1 MPRTHTNDETGQK
14 ITSMHTL
21 FTALK
26 QDTLDK
32 HTTLEQTPPFS
43 LFHNLSEFNISTYS
57 DVLSVMSVFHST
69 TSSHVSKA
77 LNETP
82 SLNRLA
88 EMLNTDEV
96 STALHR
102 DTNALHCN
110 FAESF
115 DTEIGV
121 DTEKSVETDI
131 IIETDMS
138 VETQA
143 QTSQNLDSQ
152 TVNALE
158 NQLSFR
164 GQNSAAIAAI
174 YVWLGSSMGANM
186 ISRRLEKLNNDI
198 PTAYYSAM
206 AGCAKAW
213 VPFKQTVEHILA
225 ELKLDNDKGIR
236 DIVEDANSWFSFLI
250 SLGKAQTGK

>member
-1 MPRTHTNDETGQK
+1 
-14 ITSMHTL
+14 MHTL

-96 STALHR
+96 SAALHR

-115 DTEIGV
+115 DTDIGV
-121 DTEKSVETDI
+121 DTEKSVETDMI
-131 IIETDMS
+131 VATP
-138 VETQA
+138 A

-225 ELKLDNDKGIR
+225 ELKLDDDTGIR
-236 DIVEDANSWFSFLI
+236 DVVEDANSWFSFLI
-250 SLGKAQTGK
+250 SLGKAQTGN

>member
-1 MPRTHTNDETGQK
+1 LPRTHTNDETGQK
-14 ITSMHTL
+14 IISMHTL

-43 LFHNLSEFNISTYS
+43 LFHNLSEFNTSTYS

-115 DTEIGV
+115 DTDIGV
-121 DTEKSVETDI
+121 DTEKSVETDMI
-131 IIETDMS
+131 

-143 QTSQNLDSQ
+143 QATQNLDSQ

-225 ELKLDNDKGIR
+225 ELKLDDDTGIR

-250 SLGKAQTGK
+250 ALGKAQTGK

>member
-1 MPRTHTNDETGQK
+1 LPRTHTNDETGQK

-32 HTTLEQTPPFS
+32 HTTLEETPPFS
-43 LFHNLSEFNISTYS
+43 LFHNLSEFNTSTYS
-57 DVLSVMSVFHST
+57 DVLSVMSVFHSI
-69 TSSHVSKA
+69 TSSHVLKA

-82 SLNRLA
+82 SVNRLA

-96 STALHR
+96 SAALHR

-152 TVNALE
+152 T
-158 NQLSFR
+158 
-164 GQNSAAIAAI
+164 

>member
-1 MPRTHTNDETGQK
+1 
-14 ITSMHTL
+14 MHTL

-32 HTTLEQTPPFS
+32 HTTLEETPPFS
-43 LFHNLSEFNISTYS
+43 LFHNLSEFSTSTYN

-77 LNETP
+77 QNETP

-96 STALHR
+96 SAALHR
-102 DTNALHCN
+102 DTNALQFN

-115 DTEIGV
+115 DTE
-121 DTEKSVETDI
+121 TNVEN
-131 IIETDMS
+131 
-138 VETQA
+138 QA
-143 QTSQNLDSQ
+143 QTSQSLDIQ

-186 ISRRLEKLNNDI
+186 ISRRLEKLNNDV

-225 ELKLDNDKGIR
+225 ELKLDDDKGIR

>member
-1 MPRTHTNDETGQK
+1 
-14 ITSMHTL
+14 MHTL

-26 QDTLDK
+26 QDTHDK

-43 LFHNLSEFNISTYS
+43 LFHNLSEFNTSTYS
-57 DVLSVMSVFHST
+57 DVLSVMSIFHST
-69 TSSHVSKA
+69 TSSHVLKA

-82 SLNRLA
+82 SLIRLA
-88 EMLNTDEV
+88 EMLNTDDV
-96 STALHR
+96 SAALHR

-110 FAESF
+110 FAKSS
-115 DTEIGV
+115 DK
-121 DTEKSVETDI
+121 EKHPDI
-131 IIETDMS
+131 
-138 VETQA
+138 
-143 QTSQNLDSQ
+143 Q

-206 AGCAKAW
+206 SGCAKAW

>member
-1 MPRTHTNDETGQK
+1 
-14 ITSMHTL
+14 MHTL

-110 FAESF
+110 FAEKI
-115 DTEIGV
+115 DTQ
-121 DTEKSVETDI
+121 TNVETP
-131 IIETDMS
+131 
-138 VETQA
+138 A

-225 ELKLDNDKGIR
+225 ELKLDDDKGIR
-236 DIVEDANSWFSFLI
+236 DVVEDANSWFSFLI
-250 SLGKAQTGK
+250 SLGKAQTGN

>member
-14 ITSMHTL
+14 IISMHTL

-43 LFHNLSEFNISTYS
+43 LFHNLSEFNTSTYS

-115 DTEIGV
+115 DTDIGV
-121 DTEKSVETDI
+121 DTEKSVETDMI
-131 IIETDMS
+131 

-143 QTSQNLDSQ
+143 QATQNLDSQ

-225 ELKLDNDKGIR
+225 ELKLDDDTGIR

-250 SLGKAQTGK
+250 ALGKAQTGK

>member
-1 MPRTHTNDETGQK
+1 
-14 ITSMHTL
+14 MHTL
-21 FTALK
+21 FTTLK

-32 HTTLEQTPPFS
+32 HTTLEETPPFS
-43 LFHNLSEFNISTYS
+43 LFHNLSEFNTSTYS
-57 DVLSVMSVFHST
+57 DVLSVMSVFHSI

-96 STALHR
+96 SAALHR

-115 DTEIGV
+115 DTERGV
-121 DTEKSVETDI
+121 DIEK
-131 IIETDMS
+131 S

>member
-96 STALHR
+96 SAALHR

-115 DTEIGV
+115 DTDIGV
-121 DTEKSVETDI
+121 DTEKSVETDMI
-131 IIETDMS
+131 VATP
-138 VETQA
+138 A

-225 ELKLDNDKGIR
+225 ELKLDDDTGIR
-236 DIVEDANSWFSFLI
+236 DVVEDANSWFSFLI
-250 SLGKAQTGK
+250 SLGKAQTGN

>member
-1 MPRTHTNDETGQK
+1 
-14 ITSMHTL
+14 MHTL

-43 LFHNLSEFNISTYS
+43 LFHNLSEFNTSTYS

-96 STALHR
+96 SAALHC

-110 FAESF
+110 FVKKI
-115 DTEIGV
+115 DTETNA
-121 DTEKSVETDI
+121 DTQTN
-131 IIETDMS
+131 

>member
-21 FTALK
+21 FTTLK

-43 LFHNLSEFNISTYS
+43 LFHNLSEFNTSTYS
-57 DVLSVMSVFHST
+57 DVLSVMSVFHSI

-96 STALHR
+96 SAALHR

-115 DTEIGV
+115 DTERGV
-121 DTEKSVETDI
+121 DIEK
-131 IIETDMS
+131 S

>member
-1 MPRTHTNDETGQK
+1 
-14 ITSMHTL
+14 MHTL

-57 DVLSVMSVFHST
+57 DVLSVMSVFHGT

-96 STALHR
+96 SAALHR

-115 DTEIGV
+115 DTDIGV
-121 DTEKSVETDI
+121 DTEKSVETDMI
-131 IIETDMS
+131 VATP
-138 VETQA
+138 A

-174 YVWLGSSMGANM
+174 YVWLGSSMGGNM

-225 ELKLDNDKGIR
+225 ELKLDDDTGIR
-236 DIVEDANSWFSFLI
+236 DVVEDANSWFSFLI
-250 SLGKAQTGK
+250 SLGKAQTGN

>member
-14 ITSMHTL
+14 ITSMHKL

-32 HTTLEQTPPFS
+32 HTTLEETPPFS
-43 LFHNLSEFNISTYS
+43 VFHNLSEFNISTYS

-96 STALHR
+96 SAALHR

-110 FAESF
+110 FAKSF
-115 DTEIGV
+115 DTETNA
-121 DTEKSVETDI
+121 DTQTN
-131 IIETDMS
+131 

-143 QTSQNLDSQ
+143 LTSQNLDSQ

-158 NQLSFR
+158 NQLSFS

-213 VPFKQTVEHILA
+213 VPFKQTAEHILA
-225 ELKLDNDKGIR
+225 ELKLDDDKGIR

>member
-1 MPRTHTNDETGQK
+1 
-14 ITSMHTL
+14 MHTL

-43 LFHNLSEFNISTYS
+43 LFHNLSEFNTSTYS
-57 DVLSVMSVFHST
+57 DVLSVMSVFHSI

-96 STALHR
+96 SAALHR

-115 DTEIGV
+115 DTERGV
-121 DTEKSVETDI
+121 DIEK
-131 IIETDMS
+131 S

>member
-14 ITSMHTL
+14 ITSMYTL
-21 FTALK
+21 FTTLK

-43 LFHNLSEFNISTYS
+43 LFHNLSEFNTSTYS
-57 DVLSVMSVFHST
+57 DVLSVMSVFHSI

-96 STALHR
+96 SAALHR

-115 DTEIGV
+115 DTERGV
-121 DTEKSVETDI
+121 DIEK
-131 IIETDMS
+131 S

>member
-1 MPRTHTNDETGQK
+1 
-14 ITSMHTL
+14 MHTL

-115 DTEIGV
+115 DTDIGV
-121 DTEKSVETDI
+121 DTEKSVETDMI
-131 IIETDMS
+131 
-138 VETQA
+138 VETPAQA
-143 QTSQNLDSQ
+143 TQNLDSQ

-225 ELKLDNDKGIR
+225 ELKLDDDTGIR

-250 SLGKAQTGK
+250 ALGKAQTGK

>member
-1 MPRTHTNDETGQK
+1 
-14 ITSMHTL
+14 MHTL

-32 HTTLEQTPPFS
+32 HTTLEETPPFS
-43 LFHNLSEFNISTYS
+43 LFHNLSEFNTSTYS
-57 DVLSVMSVFHST
+57 DVLSVMSVFHSI
-69 TSSHVSKA
+69 TSSHVLKA

-82 SLNRLA
+82 SVNRLA

-96 STALHR
+96 SAALHR

-115 DTEIGV
+115 DTE
-121 DTEKSVETDI
+121 KSV
-131 IIETDMS
+131 ETDMS

>member
-1 MPRTHTNDETGQK
+1 
-14 ITSMHTL
+14 MHTL

-43 LFHNLSEFNISTYS
+43 LFHNLSEFNTSTYS

-115 DTEIGV
+115 DTDIGV
-121 DTEKSVETDI
+121 DTEKSVETDMI
-131 IIETDMS
+131 

-143 QTSQNLDSQ
+143 QATQNLDSQ

-225 ELKLDNDKGIR
+225 ELKLDDDTGIR

-250 SLGKAQTGK
+250 ALGKAQTGK

>member
-1 MPRTHTNDETGQK
+1 
-14 ITSMHTL
+14 MHTL
-21 FTALK
+21 FTTLK

-43 LFHNLSEFNISTYS
+43 LFHNLSEFNTSTYS
-57 DVLSVMSVFHST
+57 DVLSVMSVFHSI

-96 STALHR
+96 SAALHR
-102 DTNALHCN
+102 DTNALHCD

-115 DTEIGV
+115 DT
-121 DTEKSVETDI
+121 
-131 IIETDMS
+131 DMS
-138 VETQA
+138 FETQA

-164 GQNSAAIAAI
+164 GQNSAAIAAM

-206 AGCAKAW
+206 GGCAKAW

-225 ELKLDNDKGIR
+225 ELTLDDDKGIR

>member
-1 MPRTHTNDETGQK
+1 LPRTHTNDETGQK

-96 STALHR
+96 SAALHR

-115 DTEIGV
+115 DTERGV
-121 DTEKSVETDI
+121 DIEKSV
-131 IIETDMS
+131 ETDMS

-152 TVNALE
+152 TANALE

-225 ELKLDNDKGIR
+225 ELTLDDDKGIR

>member
-1 MPRTHTNDETGQK
+1 
-14 ITSMHTL
+14 MHTL
-21 FTALK
+21 FTTLK

-43 LFHNLSEFNISTYS
+43 LFHNLSEFNTSTYS
-57 DVLSVMSVFHST
+57 DVLSVMSVFHSI

-96 STALHR
+96 SAALHR

-115 DTEIGV
+115 DTERGV
-121 DTEKSVETDI
+121 DIEK
-131 IIETDMS
+131 S